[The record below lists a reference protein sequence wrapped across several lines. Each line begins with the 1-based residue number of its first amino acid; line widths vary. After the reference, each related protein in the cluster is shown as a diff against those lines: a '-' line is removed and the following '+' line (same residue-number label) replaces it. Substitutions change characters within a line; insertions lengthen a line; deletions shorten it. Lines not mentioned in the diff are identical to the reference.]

1 MKLFL
6 FFILTSFG
14 TIVFGQL
21 QEVNVYFDK
30 LSSTIRPEGEIKL
43 TALKELLNN
52 DSTKIQSISAY
63 SDTLGTVELNKK
75 LANERYSNVLKALG
89 IKTNE
94 ANFEV
99 NIYGEEFP
107 FVASEYDIERFRRV
121 TIVHYV
127 KEPPVIEEIT
137 EEVVEEVIEEE
148 IVEEV
153 IEEVVEETPTKLV
166 TQLEEFALDSD
177 KKEVLLQLS
186 ILFVG
191 DKDIVLKESES
202 ELEELYTFLNEH
214 KNITAHIRGH
224 VCCKPNSRLSK
235 QRAARVYD
243 YLVDKSIDKNRLS
256 YKGYSNE
263 VPFVTPELTPADR
276 QANRRVDIIFK
287 KP

>member
-1 MKLFL
+1 MKLLL

-30 LSSTIRPEGEIKL
+30 LSSTLRPEGEIKL

-63 SDTLGTVELNKK
+63 SDTLGTVELNKR
-75 LANERYSNVLKALG
+75 LATERYSNVLKALG

-107 FVASEYDIERFRRV
+107 FVASEYNIEQFRRV

-127 KEPPVIEEIT
+127 KEPPVIEEII
-137 EEVVEEVIEEE
+137 EEVVEEVI
-148 IVEEV
+148 IEEV
-153 IEEVVEETPTKLV
+153 VEEVVEETPTKLI
-166 TQLEEFALDSD
+166 TQLSEFAEDSD
-177 KKEVLLQLS
+177 KKEILLQLS
-186 ILFVG
+186 ILFIG
-191 DKDIVLKESES
+191 DKDIVMKESES
-202 ELEELYTFLNEH
+202 ELEELYNFLNEH

-224 VCCKPNSRLSK
+224 VCCKPNAKLSK
-235 QRAARVYD
+235 QRAARVYE
-243 YLVDKSIDKNRLS
+243 YLIEKSIEKDRLS

-263 VPFVTPELTPADR
+263 VPFVTPELTPEDR